1 MDKELEIILSK
12 CALSTRM
19 TALTFF
25 PERFYMPFAEEVHGK
40 ILNRSLMMSIVR
52 SSMNGFTPT

>member
-25 PERFYMPFAEEVHGK
+25 PERFYMPFADEIHGK
-40 ILNRSLMMSIVR
+40 IFDLIDGLSKR
-52 SSMNGFTPT
+52 